1 MEKQC
6 NQEYIMIDDKCKNLH
21 NDSFCR
27 GPGEAIFL
35 NAKAEPTCQ
44 CRDGWGTQSIEFKQE
59 GPVWLRRK
67 RGVFNNGERCYQ
79 EFTPGFCSDN
89 RLVKIFDGR
98 QGCMNNPCGKN
109 SESVPHL

>member
-1 MEKQC
+1 
-6 NQEYIMIDDKCKNLH
+6 MIDGKCENIH
-21 NDSFCR
+21 NESFCH

-35 NAKAEPTCQ
+35 NSKAEPTCQ
-44 CRDGWGTQSIEFKQE
+44 CRDGWGKRSKEFRKL
-59 GPVWLRRK
+59 GPFWSRRK
-67 RGVFNNGERCYQ
+67 RGVFNDVGRCYQ

-98 QGCMNNPCGKN
+98 QGCINNPCGEN